1 MIRKYIRINKLGL
14 YVKALF
20 WKYKLAE
27 MKENLK
33 KMKRNLKVLKF

>member
-1 MIRKYIRINKLGL
+1 MEKYLRLHKLSL

-20 WKYKLAE
+20 WKYKLGE